1 MTLHP
6 ASEEQQI
13 IVDSIKESNIVVD
26 AVAGSGKTTTNLHI
40 ALNYPGKNILL
51 LTYNKDL
58 KLDSRKRVSD
68 LKIRNMEV
76 HSFHSFCVK
85 TYDSKAFDDNGI
97 IQITEKDIEPKKL
110 FSYDILLIDEIQDIN
125 SLYYELICKIAKDNG
140 CDFKLA
146 ILGDIFQCINHWNH
160 SDHRYIQ
167 KAEELFCFNDY
178 DWKQCSL
185 STSYRLTNEI
195 SEFINY
201 CLLGETRIQT
211 LKSNKVVNYLICDT
225 FKRNILL
232 NHVLDYLEQGYLYED
247 IFILAPSIKSS
258 QKMKPVQILANS
270 LSQKEIPIY
279 VPNSDDI
286 ELDKDELKGKIAFST
301 FHQAK
306 GRERKVTIV
315 FNFDESYFTFF
326 GKNKNPFVCSNE
338 IYVSVSRS
346 IEQLSVIHH
355 YENNFLPFLKKENLE
370 SYTNMFLINPLSV
383 GFKCEKKNLDTA
395 VTDLTRHLPSK
406 VLKHCLGYF
415 TMKKVQEPSSKINI
429 PVKIKQGKLVESVS
443 EISGIA
449 IPSYFEL
456 MNTGTMSILR
466 QPNLL
471 IESKPKDYLFI
482 EDNDNDNDN
491 NNQIQDNT
499 LCIINDCLQDIINI
513 SPTQL
518 LYIANKWNAYKSG
531 YQFKLNQIN
540 DYNWLTDKNLKLC
553 IERLKK
559 KISKDA
565 RYEVK
570 YSIQENK
577 ELLNRKLNAYFDCI
591 ESDKLWE
598 LKCVKSLKNEHF
610 LQLAIYMYIHKENCN
625 KKKIQ
630 KQRFLDVGN
639 NFDIMN
645 FFINSDTCNNGLTD
659 NTFNDYHYYIF
670 NIITDEIYELTGDLE
685 SLKEMIEY
693 LINYKYYSSLVI
705 SDKEFLENN
714 LKIYNKY
721 FVLE

>member
-1 MTLHP
+1 MILHP
-6 ASEEQQI
+6 ASEEQQK
-13 IVDSIKESNIVVD
+13 IVDSISESNIVVD

-40 ALNYPGKNILL
+40 AKKYPDKNILL

-58 KLDSRKRVSD
+58 KLDSRKKVSE
-68 LKIRNMEV
+68 LNISNIEV

-97 IQITEKDIEPKKL
+97 IKITDKDVEPKKL
-110 FSYDILLIDEIQDIN
+110 FSYDIILIDEIQDIN
-125 SLYYELICKIAKDNG
+125 SLYYELICKIAKDND

-167 KAEELFCFNDY
+167 KAEELFCFNEY
-178 DWKQCSL
+178 DWKQCNL

-195 SEFINY
+195 SNFINN
-201 CLLGETRIQT
+201 CLLDEERIHT
-211 LKSNKVVNYLICDT
+211 LKSDKIVNYLICDT
-225 FKRNILL
+225 FKKNILL

-258 QKMKPVQILANS
+258 QKMKPVQILANA
-270 LSQKEIPIY
+270 LSDQDIPIY
-279 VPNSDDI
+279 VPNSDDK
-286 ELDKDELKGKIAFST
+286 ELDKEELIGKIAFST

-306 GRERKVTIV
+306 GRERKITIV

-326 GKNKNPFVCSNE
+326 GKDKNPFICPNE

-355 YENNFLPFLKKENLE
+355 FENNFLPFLNKDNLE
-370 SYTNMFLINPLSV
+370 NYANIIYLKPLSI
-383 GFKCEKKNLDTA
+383 GSKREKKNLDTS

-406 VLKHCLGYF
+406 VLKHCLSYF
-415 TMKKVQEPSSKINI
+415 TITKVQESSTRINI

-471 IESKPKDYLFI
+471 IESKPNDYLFLDD
-482 EDNDNDNDN
+482 DNDS
-491 NNQIQDNT
+491 NQNLDDSSR
-499 LCIINDCLQDIINI
+499 IINNCLEDINNI

-518 LYIANKWNAYKSG
+518 LYIANKWNAYKTG

-540 DYNWLTDKNLKLC
+540 DYNWLSTDNLKLC
-553 IERLKK
+553 IERLKC
-559 KISKDA
+559 KISKQA
-565 RYEVK
+565 EYEVK

-577 ELLNRKLNAYFDCI
+577 ELLNRRLNAYFDCI

-598 LKCVKSLKNEHF
+598 FKCVKSLKNEHF
-610 LQLAIYMYIHKENCN
+610 LQLAIYMYIHKEH
-625 KKKIQ
+625 KKKKQDQ
-630 KQRFLDVGN
+630 KQRFLDFGN
-639 NFDIMN
+639 DFDILN
-645 FFINSDTCNNGLTD
+645 FFMNSES
-659 NTFNDYHYYIF
+659 NTNTNENSSNDYHYYIF
-670 NIITDEIYELTGDLE
+670 NIITDEILELDGNLE

-693 LINYKYYSSLVI
+693 LIHYKYYSSSVI
-705 SDKEFLENN
+705 SDKEFLESN

-721 FVLE
+721 FIVE